1 MKLIEDS
8 STLNRKKILELRKLV
23 RVQRNLVIKAVAIS
37 FMVGTFVIFAI
48 TSWYQNP
55 RFENLFSYQGSDFP
69 NNPLV
74 SNSTKGIGVHFFG
87 DLLESSRIVS
97 TDGSPYIKAS
107 GTYLPFSYLLLRIFG
122 SLNYTLLCW
131 LFLMSVA
138 IGIGLVTQISHKL
151 NREIKRADFL
161 IILLSWPMLTAI
173 DRGNIQVFILLL
185 LVLSI
190 VFATSGHDLAS
201 AITIGLVGALKG
213 YPILFLLILLGRSRA
228 KKNISAG
235 LATCLSTNILA
246 LLTFSGGFLPNLRG
260 FVSNFTGSA
269 TTGYFPTAYNNSLR
283 ALFESVVHF
292 NLLGLGNF
300 SAWALTHPTRIS
312 VAIIFLA
319 VVSCA
324 LVSKLEVRV
333 ALVSTCLIL
342 TSPYSPPYMLGLL
355 LAVVTTMYLGDELSK
370 AYAVFAVVLAIL
382 LSPKMI
388 PLGDFSRSFDPTLP
402 SLNSIVNPLLLLAV
416 FFYFVIYSVKQYR
429 SSSVQWVRTAHFAR
443 EKK

>member
-1 MKLIEDS
+1 M
-8 STLNRKKILELRKLV
+8 
-23 RVQRNLVIKAVAIS
+23 RVQRNLVIKAIVIS

-69 NNPLV
+69 SNPLV

-107 GTYLPFSYLLLRIFG
+107 GTYLPFSYSLLRIFG

-131 LFLMSVA
+131 LFLLSVG
-138 IGIGLVTQISHKL
+138 IGIALVTQISHKL

-161 IILLSWPMLTAI
+161 IILLSWPMLSAI
-173 DRGNIQVFILLL
+173 DRGNIQVYITLL

-190 VFATSGHDLAS
+190 VLVTSGHDLAS
-201 AITIGLVGALKG
+201 AITIGLVGGLKG
-213 YPILFLLILLGRSRA
+213 YPILFLLIFLGRRRA
-228 KKNISAG
+228 KENISAG
-235 LATCLSTNILA
+235 LATCLLSNILA

-260 FVSNFTGSA
+260 FVNNFTGSA
-269 TTGYFPTAYNNSLR
+269 STGNFPTTYNNSLR

-319 VVSCA
+319 VTSCA

-333 ALVSTCLIL
+333 ALVATCLIL

-355 LAVVTTMYLGDELSK
+355 LAVVTSMYLVEEQSK

-388 PLGDFSRSFDPTLP
+388 PLGDFSRSFDQSLP
-402 SLNSIVNPLLLLAV
+402 SLNSIVNPLLLLAA
-416 FFYFVIYSVKQYR
+416 FFYFVVYSAKQYR
-429 SSSVQWVRTAHFAR
+429 SSNIQWVRSAYFAR
-443 EKK
+443 ESK